1 MNNERNIFKNNFVL
15 GGVVGDSPRIVKDK
29 KDGHIVILSLAFS
42 DIFENASTGESLE
55 DLHWYR
61 VKFTKELAVEAMALD
76 VNTPIE
82 VEGKFTQEVWQN
94 RLNPGDKR
102 YLGEIAAD
110 KFQVLAI
117 KSNVIKF
124 KRSQNEQ

>member
-1 MNNERNIFKNNFVL
+1 M
-15 GGVVGDSPRIVKDK
+15 
-29 KDGHIVILSLAFS
+29 
-42 DIFENASTGESLE
+42 T
-55 DLHWYR
+55 
-61 VKFTKELAVEAMALD
+61 LD

-124 KRSQNEQ
+124 KRSQNEADL